1 MDFAFLLRC
10 HWKNYDKKLLVKCNL
25 FQFQKA
31 FTQIHLQSFPTKN
44 NKTRNKFK
52 KLDFFFFFLLVL
64 GNSGCL
70 NKWDMKNVMHY
81 VSSNSLRP
89 HKKLWN
95 QQKGHCLYWDVS
107 FSQAEAI
114 YSDYWII
121 LVVLS
126 FQCTDHDVHLEP
138 TTQYRVHIIHRCT
151 LASSIIL
158 SKCTHPPSIHCFLL

>member
-1 MDFAFLLRC
+1 MTFAYFLASKYE
-10 HWKNYDKKLLVKCNL
+10 HFWWL
-25 FQFQKA
+25 FIIGLNA
-31 FTQIHLQSFPTKN
+31 FKDTYSKIFCILKGWI
-44 NKTRNKFK
+44 
-52 KLDFFFFFLLVL
+52 FFFLLVL

-70 NKWDMKNVMHY
+70 NKRDMKNVMHY

-107 FSQAEAI
+107 FSQAEDI

-121 LVVLS
+121 QVVLS
-126 FQCTDHDVHLEP
+126 FQCTDQDIHSEA
-138 TTQYRVHIIHRCT
+138 TTQYRVHIIHRCI